1 MIALNKSQF
10 SSAKQFNNVIVQS
23 FTVIMSQSDI
33 RVIAL
38 LNLSVINII
47 VLYLS
52 DFDNDKIRIK
62 LIVNIWKE
70 QEDVIIDCKT
80 S

>member
-10 SSAKQFNNVIVQS
+10 SSTKQFNNVIVQS

-62 LIVNIWKE
+62 LIVN
-70 QEDVIIDCKT
+70 V
-80 S
+80 